1 MDRASCLI
9 AAVINLFNEGVFMKS
24 DFVMCSGCKTGKPRD
39 EIAGTYPIGITLCI
53 TCMNKRVNPCPNNR
67 MITEKQIL
75 QR

>member
-1 MDRASCLI
+1 
-9 AAVINLFNEGVFMKS
+9 MKS